1 MSVMKSI
8 SLKCESFF
16 SYLQIYPEM
25 YDENFLIIRE
35 SWNIKVGN
43 IFQGY
48 HVQTILNFQ
57 SQDMLFHP
65 HDVSC

>member
-1 MSVMKSI
+1 
-8 SLKCESFF
+8 
-16 SYLQIYPEM
+16 M

-35 SWNIKVGN
+35 SWNLKVGN
-43 IFQGY
+43 SFQGY
-48 HVQTILNFQ
+48 HVQTVLNFQ